1 MLSKSKGQ
9 ILRFTGCLHCLF
21 QVDQI
26 DDSESPEE
34 YEIPSVVTDDAVR
47 AAINFVET
55 CMNHTLYLCGRNG
68 SKEEVSSVLEEV
80 SKSDDQPQEQLSVNA
95 ASNPEGYMLLIPGKR
110 LYITAL
116 NERKKFRD
124 MGNKQGAVDAINALE
139 RDGLGIV
146 ITNKAQGTS
155 KVCHFMLCIAVMYG
169 YFNK

>member
-9 ILRFTGCLHCLF
+9 ILRFTGCLHCMFL
-21 QVDQI
+21 VDEIQ
-26 DDSESPEE
+26 DAESPEK
-34 YEIPSVVTDDAVR
+34 YEIPSVVTDAAVR

-55 CMNHTLYLCGRNG
+55 CTNHTLYLCGRQG
-68 SKEEVSSVLEEV
+68 SKEEVSSVLSEV
-80 SKSDDQPQEQLSVNA
+80 GKSDEQPQEQLPVNA

-139 RDGLGIV
+139 RAGLGIV

-155 KVCHFMLCIAVMYG
+155 KVCHLVYCIA
-169 YFNK
+169 